1 MKELKTIDL
10 CELTPELVKKYIFTG
25 DDKADLL
32 AILKIFRDWVG
43 NPTSRTLKIVS
54 QNGINNGFSLSSGIC
69 GNINFIWVDSTEDKI
84 SIDLMIPLHK
94 IFKLWPK
101 CSGDLCYPI
110 PNPYVE
116 NPTHL
121 DNADVYQDISKSGR
135 YSLYDKSSEY
145 GQLRLELLDFL
156 IETIKTDFDL
166 YIEKY

>member
-1 MKELKTIDL
+1 MKKLKTIDL
-10 CELTPELVKKYIFTG
+10 CELTPELVKEYIFTG

-54 QNGINNGFSLSSGIC
+54 QDGINNSFSLSSGIC
-69 GNINFIWVDSTEDKI
+69 GNINFIWVGRSQFKG
-84 SIDLMIPLHK
+84 SIDLIIPLHK

-110 PNPYVE
+110 PNPYIE

-135 YSLYDKSSEY
+135 YSLYDASSKY

-156 IETIKTDFDL
+156 IEMVKKDFDL
-166 YIEKY
+166 YVDKY